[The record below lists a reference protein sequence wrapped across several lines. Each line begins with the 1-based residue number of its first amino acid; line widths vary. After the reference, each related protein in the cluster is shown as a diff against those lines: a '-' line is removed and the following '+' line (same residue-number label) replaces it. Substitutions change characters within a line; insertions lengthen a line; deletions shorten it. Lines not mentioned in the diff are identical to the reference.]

1 MTRLWLT
8 RLPSSSSPA
17 RIRTMRHRPTSSDS
31 TRSLHR
37 RITPAQTPTP
47 AGYFGQEIALYFAWI
62 GFLAYYMA
70 IPTLFGL
77 GCQLYYL
84 VHGYTWCDD
93 SFDWVQVSVSQSR

>member
-1 MTRLWLT
+1 M
-8 RLPSSSSPA
+8 
-17 RIRTMRHRPTSSDS
+17 
-31 TRSLHR
+31 
-37 RITPAQTPTP
+37 
-47 AGYFGQEIALYFAWI
+47 YFAWI